1 MKAVRIKAIGGD
13 EPHESWGGWRGF
25 LKSCE
30 VRDNHDGVV
39 FYGKT
44 NCNYIVF
51 PDGTLLQNYG
61 YHGWGLMN
69 EVREKGAATVLAGLR
84 KERAEMDA
92 LIAKVRSWSRKKG

>member
-1 MKAVRIKAIGGD
+1 VKIKALGGG
-13 EPHESWGGWRGF
+13 EPHESWGGWEGF

-30 VRDNHDGVV
+30 VRDKHRGVI

-61 YHGWGLMN
+61 YHGKCLMN
-69 EVREKGAATVLAGLR
+69 RIREEGAKAVKAEMA
-84 KERAEMDA
+84 KERQEFDEILARLRA
-92 LIAKVRSWSRKKG
+92 